1 MVTIIIAS
9 LYRNPSQHNRYKLQQ
24 QQQHSYSFH
33 LNISNNNKQQ
43 FKISTTNDPADFY
56 FRSLLRYVRSGNLDN
71 YFEKLEFILKQCP
84 IICPKLTVSAAAAA
98 STTPNSLLSSNSTN
112 NNSASTNETNNVK
125 TMPSVSLTSN
135 CINGLPSM
143 SPTSS
148 RSWSM

>member
-24 QQQHSYSFH
+24 QQQQHSFSFH
-33 LNISNNNKQQ
+33 LNNNNNKQQ

-56 FRSLLRYVRSGNLDN
+56 FRNLLRYVRSGNLDN
-71 YFEKLEFILKQCP
+71 YFEKLEFPILKQYP
-84 IICPKLTVSAAAAA
+84 IICSKLTVSAA
-98 STTPNSLLSSNSTN
+98 TTPNSLLSSNSTN